1 MDDCKHILIV
11 IMKDGNKHIKGKKK
25 EKKEKKENSIKPANN
40 GEMAGELLQW
50 P

>member
-25 EKKEKKENSIKPANN
+25 RKKENSIKPANN